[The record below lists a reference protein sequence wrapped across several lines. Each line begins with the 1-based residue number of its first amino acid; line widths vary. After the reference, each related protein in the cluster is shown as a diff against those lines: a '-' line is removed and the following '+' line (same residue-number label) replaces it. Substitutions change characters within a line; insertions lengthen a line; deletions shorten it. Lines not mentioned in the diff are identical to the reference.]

1 MRLGDYLADH
11 ASQLV
16 CWLVTLLLAELLAQA
31 AGLAADVCIVL
42 AALLALGGAA
52 ALVLGYLRD
61 RRFLRDLRDNA
72 ATLEHAWQLPLVI
85 EEPDSR
91 VGRLVFEALSAQ
103 GRSAADD
110 VSESARRL
118 SAYRSYIEAWIHE
131 VKVPIAAA
139 GLAASRLDVAGRAV
153 VLRELDRINAQVEQ
167 ALWYARSESAELDY
181 TIREVPLARIVKDAY
196 KDNARLLIESGVS
209 VEVAIG
215 EAQRVFTD
223 AKWAAFV
230 ISQAVVNAAKYGA
243 RHVRA
248 SASVEGAGSTDE
260 HTTLELADDGWGIP
274 AADVSESA
282 RRLSAY
288 RSYIEAWIHEVK
300 VPIAAAGLAA
310 SRLDVA
316 GRAVVL
322 RELDRINAQVEQAL
336 WYARSESAELD
347 YTIRE
352 VPLARIVKDA
362 YKDNARLLIESGVS
376 VEVAIGEAQRVF
388 TDAKWAAFVI
398 SQAVVNAAKYGA
410 RHVRASASVEGAGS
424 TDEHT
429 TLELADDGW
438 GIPAA
443 DVPHVFERGFTGE
456 NGHAQ
461 ARSTGMGLYLA
472 ARICEKLGLGLEIAS
487 EEGTGTRMLVSFPHD
502 RRRLTLAERAR

>member
-1 MRLGDYLADH
+1 MRLGDYLVDH
-11 ASQLV
+11 APQLV

-139 GLAASRLDVAGRAV
+139 GLAASRLDVDGRAV

-209 VEVAIG
+209 VEVAID

-260 HTTLELADDGWGIP
+260 HTTL
-274 AADVSESA
+274 
-282 RRLSAY
+282 
-288 RSYIEAWIHEVK
+288 
-300 VPIAAAGLAA
+300 
-310 SRLDVA
+310 
-316 GRAVVL
+316 
-322 RELDRINAQVEQAL
+322 
-336 WYARSESAELD
+336 
-347 YTIRE
+347 
-352 VPLARIVKDA
+352 
-362 YKDNARLLIESGVS
+362 
-376 VEVAIGEAQRVF
+376 
-388 TDAKWAAFVI
+388 
-398 SQAVVNAAKYGA
+398 
-410 RHVRASASVEGAGS
+410 
-424 TDEHT
+424 
-429 TLELADDGW
+429 DDGW